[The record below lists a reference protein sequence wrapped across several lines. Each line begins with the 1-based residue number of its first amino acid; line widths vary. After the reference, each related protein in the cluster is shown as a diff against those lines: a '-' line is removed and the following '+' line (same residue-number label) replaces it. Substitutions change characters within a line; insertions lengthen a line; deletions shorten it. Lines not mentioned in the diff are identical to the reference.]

1 MKRSSQFGQI
11 LSGILLLVLSSSP
24 SVADIFPGSSGRYLT
39 RADLAGLGCNDLW
52 AARNEI
58 YARNGYCFRTRRAI
72 NHFGNGGCWTR
83 NPRLNRFERANVA
96 RIKARERFL
105 GCRITGGMAPPPP
118 AGVAPPPPAAT
129 GGLWNMSCRQL
140 WVARNSIYKR
150 NGYCFRTRRAIN
162 YFGNAGCWTRN
173 PRLSRWEQRQ
183 VNAIRRVE
191 RAKGCR

>member
-1 MKRSSQFGQI
+1 MKSQSF
-11 LSGILLLVLSSSP
+11 LKAFPGILLLALLSTP
-24 SVADIFPGSSGRYLT
+24 SMADIFPGSSGRYLT

-52 AARNEI
+52 VARNEI

-72 NHFGNGGCWTR
+72 NYFGNAGCWTR
-83 NPRLNRFERANVA
+83 NPRLNRFERTNVA

-105 GCRITGGMAPPPP
+105 GCRVATGMAPPP
-118 AGVAPPPPAAT
+118 AGAVPPPPAGT
-129 GGLWNMSCRQL
+129 GGLWNMSCGQL

-173 PRLSRWEQRQ
+173 PRLSPQEQRR

>member
-1 MKRSSQFGQI
+1 MKRLFLTTLASLAMLASTAQ
-11 LSGILLLVLSSSP
+11 
-24 SVADIFPGSSGRYLT
+24 ADVFPGSSNRYLG
-39 RADLAGLGCNDLW
+39 RGEIAGLGCRSLW
-52 AARNEI
+52 VARNEI

-72 NHFGNGGCWTR
+72 NYFGNTGCWTR

-96 RIKARERFL
+96 RIKAREQAL
-105 GCRITGGMAPPPP
+105 GCLPGGGGGGALGGGGAA
-118 AGVAPPPPAAT
+118 AGGGGG
-129 GGLWNMSCRQL
+129 GGLWNMSCQRL

-173 PRLSRWEQRQ
+173 PRLSRAEQRR
-183 VNAIRRVE
+183 VDAIRRVE